1 MNLGG
6 EEEQEM
12 KAISIILADRRVS
25 ISVTVISKVDKLV
38 PLSGLHSPKFLY
50 SLRVPE
56 PDLSEPVTHQ
66 LGGIE
71 LPLGPRG
78 DVPGHVLSDAL
89 PVAE

>member
-6 EEEQEM
+6 EKEE
-12 KAISIILADRRVS
+12 KRAISIILADRRVS
-25 ISVTVISKVDKLV
+25 ISLTVISKVDKLA
-38 PLSGLHSPKFLY
+38 PLYSPKFLH

-56 PDLSEPVTHQ
+56 PDLSEPVTDQ

-78 DVPGHVLSDAL
+78 DVPGNVLADAL